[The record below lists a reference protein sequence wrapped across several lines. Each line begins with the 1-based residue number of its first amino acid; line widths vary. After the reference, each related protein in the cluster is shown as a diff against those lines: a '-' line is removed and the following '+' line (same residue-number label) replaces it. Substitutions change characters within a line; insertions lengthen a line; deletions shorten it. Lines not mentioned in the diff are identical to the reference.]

1 MKVFRYSDTLVETK
15 FKQKNQKKL
24 LNTVFINKM
33 NSFDAVDIHKIL
45 KKYQFQRALSQSAS
59 LTTQVAIPNI
69 KDIPFVYFFVKER
82 GDKQFSS

>member
-33 NSFDAVDIHKIL
+33 NYFDAVDIHKIL
-45 KKYQFQRALSQSAS
+45 KKY
-59 LTTQVAIPNI
+59 
-69 KDIPFVYFFVKER
+69 
-82 GDKQFSS
+82 